1 MSGGLKLLHMAD
13 VHLGKA
19 FQMLGAQGAAQRRA
33 LEDTFARAV
42 DLAIA
47 QQVHVVLIAGDLFDS
62 PRPSA
67 TLVDLAERQLR
78 RLDDR
83 GIWVAMV
90 AGNHDVAPDGFVGG
104 SNRLREA
111 GTHVVLFGRTVETHP
126 VSGLDLTITGR
137 SADPGTPASPLAAW
151 PKQRPLRFAVGVTHG
166 SVYRG
171 GQVEGPAA
179 MHPQEIRDLGLD
191 YLALGDWH
199 SASEVVPAP
208 TPAWYAGSPELLAYD
223 QEGAGRVLLIDIPA
237 PGQATVT
244 AERVGRRQYKRLEI
258 DAGTGDEAAWRKALE
273 DAGDPEAVCDVLM
286 TGVVPVERVV
296 NAAAVEREY
305 ADRFFR
311 LRVQSKVHLWLDDE
325 QLGRLPNDSVLG
337 RFVRLMHTRLAE
349 ASEAQ
354 RPTLEEALQV
364 GVALLQGREVL
375 S

>member
-47 QQVHVVLIAGDLFDS
+47 QQVHVVLIAGDLFAS

-137 SADPGTPASPLAAW
+137 SADPGTPPSPPAAW
-151 PKQRPLRFAVGVTHG
+151 PKQRPLPFSVRVTPR
-166 SVYRG
+166 S
-171 GQVEGPAA
+171 
-179 MHPQEIRDLGLD
+179 
-191 YLALGDWH
+191 
-199 SASEVVPAP
+199 
-208 TPAWYAGSPELLAYD
+208 
-223 QEGAGRVLLIDIPA
+223 
-237 PGQATVT
+237 
-244 AERVGRRQYKRLEI
+244 
-258 DAGTGDEAAWRKALE
+258 
-273 DAGDPEAVCDVLM
+273 
-286 TGVVPVERVV
+286 
-296 NAAAVEREY
+296 
-305 ADRFFR
+305 
-311 LRVQSKVHLWLDDE
+311 
-325 QLGRLPNDSVLG
+325 
-337 RFVRLMHTRLAE
+337 
-349 ASEAQ
+349 
-354 RPTLEEALQV
+354 
-364 GVALLQGREVL
+364 
-375 S
+375 

>member
-1 MSGGLKLLHMAD
+1 MLKLLHLAD
-13 VHLGKA
+13 VHLGKP
-19 FQMLGAQGAAQRRA
+19 FQMLGAQGAAQRRT
-33 LEDTFARAV
+33 LEDTFVRAV

-47 QQVHVVLIAGDLFDS
+47 KQVHVVLIGGALCDS

-67 TLVDLAERQLR
+67 TLVALAEHQLR

-111 GTHVVLFGRTVETHP
+111 GTHVVLFGRTVETRP
-126 VSGLDLTITGR
+126 VPGLDLTITGR
-137 SADPGTPASPLAAW
+137 SADPGTPTSPLAAW
-151 PKQRPLRFAVGVTHG
+151 PKQRTLRFAVGVTHG

-223 QEGAGRVLLIDIPA
+223 QEGSGHVLLIDIPV

-244 AERVGRRQYKRLEI
+244 SGRGGRRQEKRLER
-258 DAGTGDEAAWRKALE
+258 DACPSDEAALRYAVQDVGCALYE
-273 DAGDPEAVCDVLM
+273 RDVLL
-286 TGVVPVERVV
+286 TG
-296 NAAAVEREY
+296 
-305 ADRFFR
+305 
-311 LRVQSKVHLWLDDE
+311 
-325 QLGRLPNDSVLG
+325 
-337 RFVRLMHTRLAE
+337 
-349 ASEAQ
+349 
-354 RPTLEEALQV
+354 
-364 GVALLQGREVL
+364 
-375 S
+375 

>member
-111 GTHVVLFGRTVETHP
+111 GTHVVLFGRTVETRP
-126 VSGLDLTITGR
+126 GSRLDLTLTGPP
-137 SADPGTPASPLAAW
+137 PGPRTPASPLAAW
-151 PKQRPLRFAVGVTHG
+151 PQQRPLRVAVGGTHG
-166 SVYRG
+166 S
-171 GQVEGPAA
+171 
-179 MHPQEIRDLGLD
+179 
-191 YLALGDWH
+191 
-199 SASEVVPAP
+199 
-208 TPAWYAGSPELLAYD
+208 
-223 QEGAGRVLLIDIPA
+223 
-237 PGQATVT
+237 
-244 AERVGRRQYKRLEI
+244 
-258 DAGTGDEAAWRKALE
+258 
-273 DAGDPEAVCDVLM
+273 
-286 TGVVPVERVV
+286 
-296 NAAAVEREY
+296 
-305 ADRFFR
+305 
-311 LRVQSKVHLWLDDE
+311 
-325 QLGRLPNDSVLG
+325 
-337 RFVRLMHTRLAE
+337 
-349 ASEAQ
+349 
-354 RPTLEEALQV
+354 
-364 GVALLQGREVL
+364 
-375 S
+375 

>member
-1 MSGGLKLLHMAD
+1 MSGGLKLLHVAD

-90 AGNHDVAPDGFVGG
+90 AGNHD
-104 SNRLREA
+104 
-111 GTHVVLFGRTVETHP
+111 
-126 VSGLDLTITGR
+126 
-137 SADPGTPASPLAAW
+137 
-151 PKQRPLRFAVGVTHG
+151 
-166 SVYRG
+166 
-171 GQVEGPAA
+171 
-179 MHPQEIRDLGLD
+179 
-191 YLALGDWH
+191 LALGDWH

-273 DAGDPEAVCDVLM
+273 DASDTEAVCDVLL